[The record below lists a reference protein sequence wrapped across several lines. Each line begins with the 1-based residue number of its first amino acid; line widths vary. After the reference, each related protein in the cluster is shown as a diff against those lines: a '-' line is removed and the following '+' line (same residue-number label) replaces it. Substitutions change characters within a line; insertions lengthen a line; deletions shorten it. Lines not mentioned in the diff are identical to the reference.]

1 MRIIT
6 GKITIEHYHFHP
18 STDILKHI
26 LLTPEARKYS
36 EMEGIF
42 IQPLFASD
50 CLFFSFR
57 SLSDEM
63 ASILC

>member
-6 GKITIEHYHFHP
+6 GKITIEHHHFHP
-18 STDILKHI
+18 FTYI
-26 LLTPEARKYS
+26 LLTPEARTS

-42 IQPLFASD
+42 IQPLL
-50 CLFFSFR
+50 CCRLLVFSST
-57 SLSDEM
+57 SLTGEI